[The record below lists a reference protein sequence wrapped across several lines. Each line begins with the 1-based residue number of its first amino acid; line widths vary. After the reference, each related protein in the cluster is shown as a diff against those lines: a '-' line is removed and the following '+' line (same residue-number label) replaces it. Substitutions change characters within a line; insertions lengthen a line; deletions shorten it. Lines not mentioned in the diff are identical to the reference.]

1 MICSRHSIYPC
12 MSLFVPMEQQVNS
25 KSGGNNSC
33 SRWGKYMSKTREE
46 TLYTLPFQLP
56 MGFKCQLPQEICQS
70 WFALY
75 FLLYLSQNQKCL
87 PTQAVLVEF
96 SFYLIGC
103 STNFVISLLHFCY
116 GALIKTQHF
125 WHFCLSVC
133 EIHYTDI

>member
-1 MICSRHSIYPC
+1 MIYSRHSIYPC

-33 SRWGKYMSKTREE
+33 SRWGKYMSKTREK

-87 PTQAVLVEF
+87 LTQAVLVEF
-96 SFYLIGC
+96 SFYLLVAAQIL
-103 STNFVISLLHFCY
+103 SSAFFTSAMEHLL
-116 GALIKTQHF
+116 K
-125 WHFCLSVC
+125 LS
-133 EIHYTDI
+133 IFGILAFLAFLPFSI